1 MALSQVMPLMPP
13 LKARFT
19 RHALVENSYGS
30 ASEPAL
36 QTYEIPFADIKRL
49 NPGFDPARVRELR
62 FVFDRPRKGVI
73 MLDEV
78 GVR

>member
-1 MALSQVMPLMPP
+1 MVLSEVMPLMPP
-13 LKARFT
+13 LKAQFT
-19 RHALVENSYGS
+19 RYPLAEKSYGS

-49 NPGFDPARVRELR
+49 DPGFDTAKIRELR
-62 FVFDRPRKGVI
+62 LIFDRSRKGVI